1 MSHWT
6 DRIFKDYKSD
16 AAAQPLSQEPQRG
29 KRDFEIA
36 ALIAELAHPDA
47 QARKRAARAIGLL
60 HDRGGVAALISA
72 LSDGDEQVRSA
83 ARESLKSFTLDA
95 GEQLA
100 VQRAGAAS

>member
-16 AAAQPLSQEPQRG
+16 AKAQPLSHEPERG

-36 ALIAELAHPDA
+36 ALIVELAHPEA

-60 HDRGGVAALISA
+60 HDRNGVAALITA
-72 LSDGDEQVRSA
+72 LADRDEQVRA
-83 ARESLKSFTLDA
+83 TARESLKAFILDA
-95 GEQLA
+95 GEEEA
-100 VQRAGAAS
+100 VRRSAPAT

>member
-16 AAAQPLSQEPQRG
+16 TKPQQLSHEPERG

-36 ALIAELAHPDA
+36 ALIAEIAHPDA

-60 HDRGGVAALISA
+60 HDQHGVAALISA
-72 LSDGDEQVRSA
+72 LSDSDEQVRA
-83 ARESLKSFTLDA
+83 TAGEALKSFTLDA
-95 GEQLA
+95 SEQEA
-100 VQRAGAAS
+100 VRRATTAS

>member
-16 AAAQPLSQEPQRG
+16 AKLKPLSQGAERG

-36 ALIAELAHPDA
+36 ELIAELAHPDA

-60 HDRGGVAALISA
+60 HDQSGIAALITA
-72 LSDGDEQVRSA
+72 LTDSDELVRTT

-95 GEQLA
+95 SEQEA
-100 VQRAGAAS
+100 VRRAESAI